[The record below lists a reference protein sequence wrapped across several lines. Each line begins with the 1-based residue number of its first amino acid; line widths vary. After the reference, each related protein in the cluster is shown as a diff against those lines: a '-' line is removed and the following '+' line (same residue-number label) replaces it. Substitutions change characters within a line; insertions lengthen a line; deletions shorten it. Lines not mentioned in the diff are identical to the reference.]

1 MVTRWGISAAFGV
14 LLSPAAGLAQQAPV
28 PLYPGA
34 MPKTYE
40 AQPLPPVPS
49 APDYAAPAAP
59 QPPPYAGG
67 MPPMPRS
74 PLPPPMSAPPMSS
87 PPMSSPAAAMPAPLF
102 PPAPQPSTT
111 GAPVSPSA
119 DRTFCSQPVS
129 IHVANRDTVGQR
141 YQPFI
146 GIWSDASWTPS
157 LCAALIVEN
166 VTPDGTA
173 TIVYAFR
180 PDGVEHPRTGRRAAR
195 HRRRPRRRVALPE
208 FGWQPIQLSPA
219 ILRPGRTLDDAARSD
234 PWGRVQAQPLS
245 APGFLRRL

>member
-173 TIVYAFR
+173 TIVYAFGPMGSNTR
-180 PDGVEHPRTGRRAAR
+180 
-195 HRRRPRRRVALPE
+195 
-208 FGWQPIQLSPA
+208 
-219 ILRPGRTLDDAARSD
+219 
-234 PWGRVQAQPLS
+234 
-245 APGFLRRL
+245 APGGVLHGTGVVRDGELRFQNSDGSQFSFRPLYSDLDGRLTTPQGQTLGAVFKRSL